1 ATKNGTPIDT
11 SMGFTP
17 LEGLIMGTRC
27 GDMDPSIV
35 TYIATT
41 EGMTMNDVNKL
52 MNSQSGLYGIS
63 GISNDMRTLIEES
76 EKNNERATIA
86 IDMFCYRIKKYIG
99 SYNAVLD
106 GADAIVF
113 TAGIGENSP
122 IIREKSVENL
132 SNLGIEIDKELN
144 KSTKQGIISNKNSA
158 IKVLVLPT
166 NEELMIAKQVLTL
179 TKKK

>member
-1 ATKNGTPIDT
+1 
-11 SMGFTP
+11 
-17 LEGLIMGTRC
+17 
-27 GDMDPSIV
+27 
-35 TYIATT
+35 
-41 EGMTMNDVNKL
+41 
-52 MNSQSGLYGIS
+52 
-63 GISNDMRTLIEES
+63 
-76 EKNNERATIA
+76 
-86 IDMFCYRIKKYIG
+86 